1 MRPAQNVSHTVYF
14 RPQYGEEASTRTSDI
29 VSPLPQPQPRG
40 WSPSEAALLPRG
52 ESEWGRD
59 RQDCVPA
66 DADGVLRA
74 GFSLPLKP
82 PQTWQV
88 SSAGVNS
95 NSTLQIRKTSFS
107 RISPDLEQD
116 FGDPWGTGRALNAI

>member
-1 MRPAQNVSHTVYF
+1 M
-14 RPQYGEEASTRTSDI
+14 
-29 VSPLPQPQPRG
+29 
-40 WSPSEAALLPRG
+40 
-52 ESEWGRD
+52 
-59 RQDCVPA
+59 
-66 DADGVLRA
+66 DADGVPRA

-88 SSAGVNS
+88 SRAGVNS

-116 FGDPWGTGRALNAI
+116 FGDPWGNWKGLKCHLVNALVSTKTEQQMTKHRAGLGACRPRGQATASCVASALGLSTPFWRILGC